1 MTATKA
7 CTRHA
12 RETNRKPDEP
22 RKPKATSD
30 NNKAKRVEA
39 AKPAAALA
47 VAPDGTG
54 NGGRLSGTATN
65 TEPAPAPEPPTG
77 AAEPDSTSQREAGP
91 DQPTAPAAPAADAC

>member
-7 CTRHA
+7 CTRQA

-65 TEPAPAPEPPTG
+65 TEPAPAPAPAPAAG
-77 AAEPDSTSQREAGP
+77 AAEPA
-91 DQPTAPAAPAADAC
+91 

>member
-7 CTRHA
+7 CTRQA

-65 TEPAPAPEPPTG
+65 TEPAPPPAAG
-77 AAEPDSTSQREAGP
+77 AAEPDSTSQDEAGP
-91 DQPTAPAAPAADAC
+91 DQPTAPAAPAAGAC